1 MSQVII
7 GVHGL
12 GNKPPKEM
20 LEKWWVESIR
30 EGYQLSGYSKINF
43 NFELVY
49 WADVFYDKPLDSHVL
64 DKSDPLFLEE
74 PYTPS
79 PKDHIPEE
87 HKIRQK
93 VLDVLEKQLYN
104 IFLNDDL
111 SINFSFITDA
121 ILHSYF
127 KELEVYYSKECIDND
142 KINCLARDIIRKR
155 LADVLQKYIDDDI
168 LIIGHSMGSIIAYD
182 VLTFTVPDIP
192 IHTFITM
199 GSPLGLPIII
209 SKIASERNIRLPQF
223 QKPKTPPG
231 IMESWYNFSDL
242 EDKVALIYDLT
253 DKFEANSNGIM
264 VKNNLVDNTY
274 SYNDD
279 RNPHKSFGYLRTPQF
294 ISVISQFLKKEKINF
309 LSRVWFKM
317 YRVYISIFYRNI

>member
-12 GNKPPKEM
+12 GNKPPKEI
-20 LEKWWVESIR
+20 LEKWWLDSIR
-30 EGYQLSGYSKINF
+30 EGYQLSGLSIPDFK
-43 NFELVY
+43 FELVY
-49 WADVFYDKPLDSHVL
+49 WADVFNDKPQDPKIQ
-64 DKSDPLFLEE
+64 DNSDPFFLDE
-74 PYTPS
+74 PYTS
-79 PKDHIPEE
+79 TPKDYVSED

-127 KELEVYYSKECIDND
+127 KELEIYYSKEFYND
-142 KINCLARDIIRKR
+142 KEANCLARDIIRR
-155 LADVLQKYIDDDI
+155 RMADTLQKYMDDDI

-182 VLTFTVPDIP
+182 VLTFTVPEVP

-209 SKIASERNIRLPQF
+209 SKIASERNIKLPEF

-231 IMESWYNFSDL
+231 IVKSWYNFSDL

-253 DKFEANSNGIM
+253 DKFEANLNGIN
-264 VKNNLVDNTY
+264 VENEVVENTY
-274 SYNDD
+274 IFKEN
-279 RNPHKSFGYLRTPQF
+279 RNPHKSFGYLRTPQI
-294 ISVISQFLKKEKINF
+294 ISVISQFLIKEKVNF
-309 LSRVWFKM
+309 ISKIWYKM
-317 YRVYISIFYRNI
+317 YRGYISIFYRNK